1 MAGDEL
7 FTSNGKGLEV
17 LFPGRI
23 SEDVT
28 TSAPFPY
35 IGVRNLVEA
44 AP

>member
-1 MAGDEL
+1 MTGDTI
-7 FTSNGKGLEV
+7 FTSNGRGLEV

-23 SEDVT
+23 WKDVT